1 MFLFKKSRNLL
12 RVNKKGMKW
21 VSPSLEKKVA
31 KEENPTPIVK
41 APRKSKAVVAEAPVE
56 KISTEE

>member
-12 RVNKKGMKW
+12 RVKKGMKW
-21 VSPSLEKKVA
+21 VSPSLEKKVT
-31 KEENPTPIVK
+31 KEENPAPIVK